1 MAPRKVRYIHFR
13 EEVRKYNPNDLIPF
27 LAAEATR
34 HQDLTTAWDDRWVKG
49 FPPWFL
55 AAAARDSLV
64 YGNVNGHR
72 NREMSP
78 GRFITMRNLFTE
90 AHDNPIVGAS
100 MTMADLALM
109 LGRYAYE
116 QFPYQSSVMEEL
128 ARPYILFSDTDVPE
142 QYRRPEPDEWKDV
155 LGGTIEQA
163 LSASFIIFVGV
174 MHNNGVFDP
183 AVFTADWY
191 SQVDRVVPS
200 EVGLRV
206 LDILTA
212 TVEEARED
220 GRSAP
225 ELPDYLQRYS
235 YNPLVK
241 TPLIDIGDGLRY
253 APQPQF
259 VLRAMTTENLY
270 YRGMRQWAGDNFGAA
285 LGMRVQAYTGRQL
298 RHSGEHTVIEEF
310 RWEQKKRGGVDSSDW
325 FLVTPQVTVLIE
337 CKSARMGYAAK
348 AGTPDGVKQ
357 ANTVLGKAF
366 GQIRNNADEIRAGN
380 PAYAHIPADRPL
392 VGLVVTAEPF
402 YTANTPPVREVLPD
416 PGIPT
421 MTISLRELELLAAL
435 SPSEVGAGLEDI
447 VANDEL
453 YTWPLALA
461 LPKVLPNLHED
472 RDNSLL
478 SDAYETAF
486 LPLTERWPTGGP
498 DQ

>member
-1 MAPRKVRYIHFR
+1 MAPRKVRYVHFR
-13 EEVRKYNPNDLIPF
+13 EEVRKYNPKDLIPF

-49 FPPWFL
+49 FPPWFF

-64 YGNVNGHR
+64 YGNGHR

-90 AHDNPIVGAS
+90 SHDNPIDGAS
-100 MTMADLALM
+100 MTMADLAVM
-109 LGRYAYE
+109 LGSYAYE

-142 QYRRPEPDEWKDV
+142 QYRRPEPDQWKEV
-155 LGGTIEQA
+155 LGGTVEQA
-163 LSASFIIFVGV
+163 LGASFIIFVGV
-174 MHNNGVFDP
+174 MNNGGVFDP

-191 SQVDRVVPS
+191 SQVDHVVPS

-212 TVEEARED
+212 TVEEAKED

-225 ELPDYLQRYS
+225 ELPDHLQRYS

-325 FLVTPQVTVLIE
+325 FLATPQVTVLIE
-337 CKSARMGYAAK
+337 CKSARPGYTAK
-348 AGTPDGVKQ
+348 AGTPDGIEQ
-357 ANTVLGKAF
+357 ANAVLGKAF

-416 PGIPT
+416 PGIPI

-435 SPSEVGAGLEDI
+435 SPSEVGAGLEAI
-447 VANDEL
+447 VANDDL
-453 YTWPLALA
+453 YTWPLMKAL
-461 LPKVLPNLHED
+461 LQVLPDLHED
-472 RDNSLL
+472 RENSLL
-478 SDAYETAF
+478 SEAYESAF
-486 LPLTERWPTGGP
+486 LPLTERWPTGEP